1 MAAVTKNRNF
11 SFQLK
16 FLSKRFKWNK
26 LAEKISQKNPE
37 YAKLLIAM
45 YM

>member
-11 SFQLK
+11 SNCPL
-16 FLSKRFKWNK
+16 LL

-37 YAKLLIAM
+37 YVKLLLAM
-45 YM
+45 